1 MSAATACCFPRDSLL
16 RPCHCLCRSLYCS
29 CRYCRSL
36 LPFAAAIRCCHCSCR
51 CSHRLPPGSSTVSMF
66 DCHLFAPN
74 PITSNSTLSR
84 FPRPGLWALNNGGD
98 MVVDV
103 FKNDMSAFDEELRM
117 TR

>member
-1 MSAATACCFPRDSLL
+1 
-16 RPCHCLCRSLYCS
+16 
-29 CRYCRSL
+29 
-36 LPFAAAIRCCHCSCR
+36 
-51 CSHRLPPGSSTVSMF
+51 VSMF